1 MTENKRIYA
10 EKLRGEK
17 RDVREVKVPK
27 YRDLIPD
34 DIADQL
40 YKKIVEKVIVQKK
53 YKEANYL
60 AKDLAKDLHTN
71 TRYLSAVINTR
82 FGMNYSRLVN
92 TYRIREALSFLT
104 DKRCPNRSVESISA
118 MVGFANRQSFYAAFA
133 KQMNESPN
141 EYRKNHLH
149 GTTK

>member
-1 MTENKRIYA
+1 MTENKRICA

-17 RDVREVKVPK
+17 REKREVKVPK
-27 YRDLIPD
+27 YRNLIPD
-34 DIADQL
+34 EIADQL

-71 TRYLSAVINTR
+71 TRYLSAVINSR
-82 FGMNYSRLVN
+82 FGMNYSNLVN

-104 DKRCPNRSVESISA
+104 DKHCPNRSVESISA
-118 MVGFANRQSFYAAFA
+118 MVGFANRQSFYAAFS
-133 KQMNESPN
+133 KHMNESPN
-141 EYRKNHLH
+141 EYRKNHLQ
-149 GTTK
+149 GNSK